1 MIDLSYYIKVS
12 TSPSGCNSHDAE
24 EFKCDRYLDCESCL
38 EDKIIEHDKH
48 IIEQY
53 KENTKLKDTIRDI
66 HDNVAN
72 EMYCKGI
79 DDFVNKVELKYL
91 GVNPDELYEKYY
103 PTEICEQIKE
113 IAKQL
118 KAGIKHEI

>member
-1 MIDLSYYIKVS
+1 MTRDELLYKICPTDMTFDCRTGNKS
-12 TSPSGCNSHDAE
+12 CNCYDCGRVLEEWLDA
-24 EFKCDRYLDCESCL
+24 Y
-38 EDKIIEHDKH
+38 DKH

-53 KENTKLKDTIRDI
+53 KADTNLKDTIRDI
-66 HDNVAN
+66 HDSVAN

-79 DDFVNKVELKYL
+79 DDFVEKVELKYL

-103 PTEICEQIKE
+103 PREICEQIKE

-118 KAGIKHEI
+118 KAGGENE

>member
-12 TSPSGCNSHDAE
+12 SSPSGCNSYDAE
-24 EFKCDRYLDCESCL
+24 QFKCDRYLDCESCL

-53 KENTKLKDTIRDI
+53 KENVKLKDLIKNI
-66 HDNVAN
+66 HDSVSIQ
-72 EMYCKGI
+72 MYCKGI

-103 PTEICEQIKE
+103 PTEIYEQIKE

>member
-12 TSPSGCNSHDAE
+12 SSLYGCNSHDAE

-53 KENTKLKDTIRDI
+53 KENTKLKDIIRDI
-66 HDNVAN
+66 HDNVAH
-72 EMYCKGI
+72 EMYCKAI
-79 DDFVNKVELKYL
+79 DEYKNALLKLIKDEQDTRYGYL
-91 GVNPDELYEKYY
+91 NEMD
-103 PTEICEQIKE
+103 IRE
-113 IAKQL
+113 IAEQL
-118 KAGIKHEI
+118 KIGVIYEI